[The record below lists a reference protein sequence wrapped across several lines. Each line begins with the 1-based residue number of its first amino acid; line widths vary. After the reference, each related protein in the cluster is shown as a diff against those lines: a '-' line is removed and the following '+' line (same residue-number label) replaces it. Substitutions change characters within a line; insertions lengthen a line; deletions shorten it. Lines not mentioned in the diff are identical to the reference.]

1 MKKTRITCG
10 VDIGARSIDIVLF
23 DGKEVIDSIVINTGA
38 KPRERALSAYRNIL
52 QKNGVGEKN
61 LIRTISTGYGRNHF
75 PETDEA
81 ISEISC
87 HAAGVVYY
95 FPKAE
100 LVIDIGGQDS
110 KVIKMLPGGK
120 VVDFAMN
127 DRCAAVT
134 GRFIEMVADIL
145 DIKIEDIA
153 RMSFS
158 EVPGCEINSM
168 CAVFAESEIVG
179 LIQNDVPVE
188 KLLKGVFSSVA
199 KRVVALMGRSF
210 SSNEIIF
217 TGGVAR
223 IAGVAEA
230 LGEETGAK
238 MSVPENPQITG
249 ALGAAILAF
258 RKI

>member
-1 MKKTRITCG
+1 MKKNRITCG

-23 DGKEVIDSIVINTGA
+23 DGKKVVDSIVINTGA

-52 QKNGVGEKN
+52 QKNGVASRQ

-81 ISEISC
+81 VSEISC
-87 HAAGVVYY
+87 HAAGVAYY
-95 FPKAE
+95 FPGAE

-110 KVIKMLPGGK
+110 KVIRMLPGGK

-127 DRCAAVT
+127 DRCAAGT

-145 DIKIEDIA
+145 DIRIEDVSS
-153 RMSFS
+153 MSFRKI
-158 EVPGCEINSM
+158 PGCEINSM

-179 LIQNDVPVE
+179 LIQNEMPLE
-188 KLLKGVFSSVA
+188 KLLKGVFTSVA

-210 SSNEIIF
+210 SSKEIIF
-217 TGGVAR
+217 TGGVAS
-223 IAGVAEA
+223 IGGVAES
-230 LGEETGAK
+230 LSEETGAK
-238 MSVPENPQITG
+238 IIVPENPQITG
-249 ALGAAILAF
+249 ALGAAIIAL
-258 RKI
+258 RK